1 MREME
6 ENKKVR
12 YINNNFRNKINFLK
26 NFNEK
31 NNDMENRNRG
41 KYK

>member
-12 YINNNFRNKINFLK
+12 YINNNFRNKINFFK